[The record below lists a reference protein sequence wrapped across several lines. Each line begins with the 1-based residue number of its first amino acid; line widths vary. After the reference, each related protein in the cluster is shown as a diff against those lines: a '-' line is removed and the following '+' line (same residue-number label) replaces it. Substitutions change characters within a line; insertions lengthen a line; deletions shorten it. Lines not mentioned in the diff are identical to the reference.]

1 VDDDYQPSEEL
12 RAAIAKFQTVEGKR
26 YFYDCMDWVP
36 NFVVKRE
43 ENPKKNRVS
52 FGVHDGQFL

>member
-1 VDDDYQPSEEL
+1 MMIISRQRSYEL
-12 RAAIAKFQTVEGKR
+12 LLLNSKPWKVNATLRTVWIG
-26 YFYDCMDWVP
+26 FS

>member
-1 VDDDYQPSEEL
+1 VEDDYKPSEEL
-12 RAAIAKFQTVEGKR
+12 RAAIAKLQAVEGKY

-43 ENPKKNRVS
+43 ENPKKSRAS
-52 FGVHDGQFL
+52 FGAHDGQLH